1 MIPPVN
7 RQVRRLN
14 CVAVWLKHSPFTLST
29 SFQWISFARFRKPTE
44 FELKPLRDS
53 ATLTSK
59 LLSVVAERTV
69 TVRSLIEDET
79 LLQDLAIE
87 RNGTSHATGASSQR
101 RAGND
106 QR

>member
-1 MIPPVN
+1 M
-7 RQVRRLN
+7 RRLN

-29 SFQWISFARFRKPTE
+29 KLSVDSIARSENQTE

-79 LLQDLAIE
+79 LL
-87 RNGTSHATGASSQR
+87 
-101 RAGND
+101 
-106 QR
+106 